1 MNRVCLHAGIRH
13 LLAAAALCAAGG
25 ALAQA
30 KPAALDAGAIF
41 TCNNAK
47 GQRLT
52 SDRPIAECMDR
63 EQRVLNKDGSLR
75 RVMPPSYT
83 SEERAAQDELE
94 RKQAAEAAARKDAV
108 RRDRNLLARYPN
120 QATHQR
126 ARESA
131 LDDMQNAIDGSN
143 RRLVELEA
151 ERKPLLDEAE
161 FYKGKPLPIK
171 LKRQLDANDVAMAA
185 QKESVGNQ
193 QAELTRINALFDA
206 ELVHMKKLWAGAEP
220 GSIGAPPTDP
230 RGTAASVPKQAATAP
245 APKR

>member
-1 MNRVCLHAGIRH
+1 MNRVCLHVGVRH
-13 LLAAAALCAAGG
+13 LLAAAALCAAGS
-25 ALAQA
+25 ASAQTQA
-30 KPAALDAGAIF
+30 PNADAGAIF
-41 TCNNAK
+41 TCTNAK

-52 SDRPIAECMDR
+52 SDRPIAECTDR

-83 SEERAAQDELE
+83 SEERAVHEENE
-94 RKQAAEAAARKDAV
+94 RKQAAEAAAKKDAV

-120 QATHQR
+120 QAAHQR

-131 LDDMQNAIDGSN
+131 LDDMQNAIDASN
-143 RRLVELEA
+143 KRLVDLEA

-161 FYKGKPLPIK
+161 FYKGKTLPIK
-171 LKRQLDANDVAMAA
+171 LKRQLDANDVAVAA
-185 QKESVGNQ
+185 QKESVINQ
-193 QAELTRINALFDA
+193 QAELGRINALFDA
-206 ELVHMKKLWAGAEP
+206 EQIHMKKLWAGAEP

-230 RGTAASVPKQAATAP
+230 RGAASAPKQAATAP